1 MSVVV
6 PHRRRRVP
14 AAAWMRASPITDRC
28 DKMQARSECHIDRL
42 LAIFRPAVPR
52 LPARGAPE
60 SPRRAGAGLLRAGGA
75 CAHPPGHLT
84 CCRHRRGASALGR
97 VPVFGAQGR
106 VLRQTPASTA
116 LDSHLAEYAN
126 HACGRRVAR
135 QRWVD
140 CGVDSATPA
149 RRPRQTAARLSQ
161 HSHAELRHGPD
172 AGSFGR

>member
-1 MSVVV
+1 MIGDDRIAAPGESSGIFVPDRRHRNHAASRWRKIRMSNRSIIGHFSSGGAA
-6 PHRRRRVP
+6 PASSWGSREPSPCWRW
-14 AAAWMRASPITDRC
+14 AAA
-28 DKMQARSECHIDRL
+28 
-42 LAIFRPAVPR
+42 
-52 LPARGAPE
+52 G
-60 SPRRAGAGLLRAGGA
+60 GGA

-140 CGVDSATPA
+140 CGVDSATPT
-149 RRPRQTAARLSQ
+149 RRLRHAVAHPSH
-161 HSHAELRHGPD
+161 HSHAELRHRPD

>member
-1 MSVVV
+1 MTPDSGFRRMSIRMSNRSIIGHFSSGGAA
-6 PHRRRRVP
+6 PASSWGSREPSPCWRW
-14 AAAWMRASPITDRC
+14 AAA
-28 DKMQARSECHIDRL
+28 
-42 LAIFRPAVPR
+42 
-52 LPARGAPE
+52 G
-60 SPRRAGAGLLRAGGA
+60 GGA

-140 CGVDSATPA
+140 CGVDSATPT
-149 RRPRQTAARLSQ
+149 RRLRHAVAHPSH
-161 HSHAELRHGPD
+161 HSHAELRHRPD
-172 AGSFGR
+172 AGSFVVSSHLAGVTFRPLFGH